1 MIYLL
6 IILLLLSI
14 IIGMYVFAE
23 YDPIETHK
31 LSGYDIP
38 RIFYSDYNRICLEI
52 FQMTKE
58 TTDKVMHEI
67 YSFEDKY
74 SQIVEDKA
82 YHEAVAML
90 LETYRKRYFFLN
102 YNK

>member
-1 MIYLL
+1 
-6 IILLLLSI
+6 
-14 IIGMYVFAE
+14 
-23 YDPIETHK
+23 
-31 LSGYDIP
+31 
-38 RIFYSDYNRICLEI
+38 
-52 FQMTKE
+52 
-58 TTDKVMHEI
+58 MHEI

-74 SQIVEDKA
+74 SQIVEHKA